1 MHSITKG
8 PIHHWHHEV
17 TWNVEPKSQEG
28 PFLQGM
34 MLTLMTSY
42 EKTPA
47 FINAICQLFALPLD
61 IDVAATLEFS
71 DCDGP
76 ACDKDR
82 KE

>member
-1 MHSITKG
+1 
-8 PIHHWHHEV
+8 
-17 TWNVEPKSQEG
+17 
-28 PFLQGM
+28 M

-61 IDVAATLEFS
+61 IDVAATLEVF

>member
-1 MHSITKG
+1 
-8 PIHHWHHEV
+8 
-17 TWNVEPKSQEG
+17 
-28 PFLQGM
+28 

-71 DCDGP
+71 IVMGQLVTKT
-76 ACDKDR
+76 AKSN
-82 KE
+82 EVFF

>member
-1 MHSITKG
+1 
-8 PIHHWHHEV
+8 
-17 TWNVEPKSQEG
+17 
-28 PFLQGM
+28 

-47 FINAICQLFALPLD
+47 FINAILFALPLD